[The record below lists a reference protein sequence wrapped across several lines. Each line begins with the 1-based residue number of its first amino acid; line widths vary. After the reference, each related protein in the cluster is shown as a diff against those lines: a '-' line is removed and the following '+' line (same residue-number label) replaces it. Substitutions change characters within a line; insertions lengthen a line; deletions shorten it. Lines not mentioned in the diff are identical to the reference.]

1 MTRLPGR
8 GDLLPAGHAV
18 ARVLL
23 ATLVILVFVA
33 ALVLAGLLRNDELAF
48 AGMISDTFRSWLL
61 P

>member
-1 MTRLPGR
+1 VTRLPGR
-8 GDLLPAGHAV
+8 GDSLPAGHAV

-23 ATLVILVFVA
+23 ATLVILLFVA
-33 ALVLAGLLRNDELAF
+33 ALVLAGLLWNDELAF